1 MPPRLGETASRASA
15 LSERCCVF
23 RQPARSLT
31 SFGLLLQ
38 IKSNDA
44 ILAEESHIPIY
55 DELSALPNVEYIAG
69 GATLNGIRIAQWML
83 QIPGAT
89 TYMGCVG
96 QDAYGDKM
104 ESGAKGD
111 GVNVQ
116 FLKDPT
122 TPTGKCAVVITGQ
135 DRSLV
140 TDLQAANNYKVEHL
154 TQAENFALVE
164 KARFYYIAGF
174 FMTVSPDSIMTIAK
188 HACEHNKTFTMNL
201 SAPFLMQVPPFKA
214 TLMNAMPY
222 IDILFG
228 NETEAATF
236 AETEGWE
243 TKDIA
248 EIAMKISKLPKENG
262 ARGRMVVFTQGT
274 DPTIVASEGKILQFP
289 VTPLAKELIVDTNAA
304 GDAFVGGFLS
314 QLVLGKP
321 IAECARAGMYS
332 AHLIIQRSGCT
343 FPPKPSY
350 IWA

>member
-1 MPPRLGETASRASA
+1 MSEGVLFGIGNPLLDISA
-15 LSERCCVF
+15 EVSTDVLDKYK
-23 RQPARSLT
+23 
-31 SFGLLLQ
+31 
-38 IKSNDA
+38 IKANDA
-44 ILAEESHIPIY
+44 ILAEESHLPIY
-55 DELSALPNVEYIAG
+55 EELAALPNVEYIAG
-69 GATLNGIRIAQWML
+69 GATQNAIRIAQWML

-96 QDAYGDKM
+96 DDDYGKKM
-104 ESGAKGD
+104 ADQATAD

-116 FLKDPT
+116 YLKDT
-122 TPTGKCAVVITGQ
+122 STPTGKCAVVVTGH

-140 TDLQAANNYKVEHL
+140 TDLQAANNYKVDHL
-154 TQAENFALVE
+154 TKPENFALVE
-164 KARFYYIAGF
+164 KANFYYIAGF

-188 HACEHNKTFTMNL
+188 HACEKNKTFMMNL

-214 TLMNAMPY
+214 CLMNAMPY

-243 TKDIA
+243 TRDVA
-248 EIAMKISKLPKENG
+248 EIALKISQLPKENSK
-262 ARGRMVVFTQGT
+262 GRTVVFTQGT
-274 DPTIVASEGKILQFP
+274 EPTIVASEGKVLQFP
-289 VTPLAKELIVDTNAA
+289 VTPLKPEQIVDTNAA
-304 GDAFVGGFLS
+304 GDAFVGGYLS
-314 QLVLGKP
+314 QLVLGKS
-321 IAECARAGMYS
+321 IAECARAGMYA